1 MVKTT
6 DYLELLNRARRSPE
20 RTKVARKA
28 MSTFGKDGV
37 EKFLN
42 LVDSK
47 FFTETL
53 PSANKGHT
61 MFLGVDFEDARAT
74 VHEWIMA
81 YYCIESF
88 KNFMRCKGVPL
99 LSRDHTN
106 LGYAFDYCLEL
117 RVRKKAKECRRRIT
131 FPEFYAEA
139 SAAAHETH
147 TLHIYENRNYK
158 NTDYVWRQLQHS
170 DDVVSYLSC
179 IEEFRHQ
186 KDGKSLKVDSEISSI
201 RNKRA
206 ERKAQDLEKHAKHP
220 FQFTDLTAV
229 SLEFAEWHPEGIRY
243 NPLFD
248 NNGLLDYKD
257 GDMYWSFSNEIR
269 NDAMWFDELL
279 EVDDMP
285 SMEDLE
291 ESLEVDDMSLMEEE
305 SLEVDDMSSL
315 EEGVRAL
322 LEESLGEVAMSLLEE
337 SQDDEVYMDDGDF
350 DDVWDDRE
358 FISAADDT
366 LSSNDAALLKMR
378 KNHILCVQQLIASQ
392 QAIFDATAYPEADE
406 LVHLQCVEMKQLEED
421 QEAQYLQLVASQ
433 QVNLSFLL
441 LLKLV

>member
-1 MVKTT
+1 MVETT
-6 DYLELLNRARRSPE
+6 DYSELLNRARRSPE

-28 MSTFGKDGV
+28 MSTFDKDV

-53 PSANKGHT
+53 PNANKGHN
-61 MFLGVDFEDARAT
+61 MFLGIDFEDARAT

-248 NNGLLDYKD
+248 NSGLLDYKD

-291 ESLEVDDMSLMEEE
+291 ESLEE
-305 SLEVDDMSSL
+305 DDMSSL

-322 LEESLGEVAMSLLEE
+322 LEES
-337 SQDDEVYMDDGDF
+337 QDDEVYMDGDF